1 MPSTVTLEDG
11 DVKTTFT
18 DNQIALSRPAPCL
31 AVRPTSTP
39 PGRILHQ
46 RFAPPSAFDILFHMA
61 GAYAAAVQNFG
72 KVRVLHGMDISNV
85 LPLAHLANGRRG
97 AKVFDADTGP
107 AFVGNAMH

>member
-31 AVRPTSTP
+31 AVRPTST
-39 PGRILHQ
+39 
-46 RFAPPSAFDILFHMA
+46 PPSAFDILFHMA

-97 AKVFDADTGP
+97 AKVFDTDTGP